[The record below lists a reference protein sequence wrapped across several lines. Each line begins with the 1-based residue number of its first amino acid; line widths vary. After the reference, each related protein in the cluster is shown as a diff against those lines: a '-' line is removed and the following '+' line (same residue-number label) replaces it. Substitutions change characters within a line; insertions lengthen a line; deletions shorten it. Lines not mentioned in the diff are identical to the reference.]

1 MSNTVSE
8 NETTFPPDYWQRQ
21 SYYRLDAQGR
31 AEVDVKD
38 ALNRLSE
45 TRKVAIRKEMTEAP
59 ISIHPDW
66 LSFLWREIQAYGE
79 MTPKNKEDA
88 AELEV
93 ELTRLVLKAIAEER
107 VTNPAQLAKIIQS
120 FRIPEQEW

>member
-1 MSNTVSE
+1 
-8 NETTFPPDYWQRQ
+8 
-21 SYYRLDAQGR
+21 
-31 AEVDVKD
+31 
-38 ALNRLSE
+38 
-45 TRKVAIRKEMTEAP
+45 MTEAP

-79 MTPKNKEDA
+79 MTSKNKEDA

-107 VTNPAQLAKIIQS
+107 VTNPAQLAKTVQS